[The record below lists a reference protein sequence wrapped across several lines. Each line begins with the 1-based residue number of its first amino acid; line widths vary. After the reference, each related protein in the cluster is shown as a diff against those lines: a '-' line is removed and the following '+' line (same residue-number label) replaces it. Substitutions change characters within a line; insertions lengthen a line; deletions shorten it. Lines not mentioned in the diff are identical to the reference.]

1 MADNRHAG
9 MIEIRKGKLS
19 DTERIVELQV
29 RMAQETEGLGLD
41 TTVVGRGVHGVFQE
55 PARGTYWVAEE
66 KGKIVGVLLAIP
78 KGKIVG
84 VLLAI
89 PEWSDWRNGTVLWI
103 HSLYIIPQARRQGVF
118 KKLYLNLKKQVEQAP
133 ELMGLRLY
141 VDKRNKSAQEVYE
154 KLGMSKEHYDLY
166 EWLK

>member
-19 DTERIVELQV
+19 DSENIVELQL

-41 TTVVGRGVHGVFQE
+41 KTVVSKGVRGVFKE
-55 PARGTYWVAEE
+55 PARGTYWIAEE
-66 KGKIVGVLLAIP
+66 KAKV
-78 KGKIVG
+78 VG

-89 PEWSDWRNGTVLWI
+89 PEWSDWRNATVLWI
-103 HSLYIIPQARRQGVF
+103 HSLYVIPEARGQGVF
-118 KKLYLNLKKQVEQAP
+118 KKLYLNLEKQVEQSP
-133 ELMGLRLY
+133 ELAGIRLY
-141 VDKRNKSAQEVYE
+141 VDKQNKSAQKIYE
-154 KLGMSKEHYDLY
+154 KLGMNKHHYELY

>member
-1 MADNRHAG
+1 
-9 MIEIRKGKLS
+9 MIEIREGKLS
-19 DTERIVELQV
+19 DLERIVELQL
-29 RMAQETEGLGLD
+29 RMAQETEAIGLD
-41 TTVVGRGVHGVFQE
+41 RDVVSKGVRGVFQE

-66 KGKIVGVLLAIP
+66 KGELL
-78 KGKIVG
+78 G

-103 HSLYIIPQARRQGVF
+103 HSLYVIGQARKRGVF
-118 KKLYLNLKKQVEQAP
+118 KKLYSNLKKQVEQSP

-141 VDKRNKSAQEVYE
+141 VDKTNKPAQEVYE
-154 KLGMSKEHYDLY
+154 KLGMSKEHYELY

>member
-19 DTERIVELQV
+19 DLERIVELQV
-29 RMAQETEGLGLD
+29 RMAQETEELGLD
-41 TTVVGRGVHGVFQE
+41 KTVVGRGVHGVFQE

-66 KGKIVGVLLAIP
+66 KGKV
-78 KGKIVG
+78 VG

-103 HSLYIIPQARRQGVF
+103 HSLYIIPEARGQGVF

-154 KLGMSKEHYDLY
+154 KLGMNKHHYELY

>member
-41 TTVVGRGVHGVFQE
+41 KTVVGRGVHGVFQE

-66 KGKIVGVLLAIP
+66 KGKV
-78 KGKIVG
+78 VG

>member
-19 DTERIVELQV
+19 DSERIVELQV

-41 TTVVGRGVHGVFQE
+41 KTVVGRGVQGVFQE

-66 KGKIVGVLLAIP
+66 KGRV
-78 KGKIVG
+78 VG

-89 PEWSDWRNGTVLWI
+89 PEWSDWRNATVLWI
-103 HSLYIIPQARRQGVF
+103 HSLYVIPEARGQGVF
-118 KKLYLNLKKQVEQAP
+118 KKLYLNLEKQVQQSP
-133 ELMGLRLY
+133 ELAGLRLY
-141 VDKRNKSAQEVYE
+141 VDKQNKSAQKVYE
-154 KLGMSKEHYDLY
+154 KLGMNKHHYELY